1 MYEGLMLVNEEIK
14 TLIINVAI
22 VILQFTVNL
31 KKYDM
36 LF

>member
-22 VILQFTVNL
+22 VILQFTVNF

>member
-14 TLIINVAI
+14 TLIINVTI
-22 VILQFTVNL
+22 VILQFTVNF
-31 KKYDM
+31 KKYDT